1 MKNSLDGINS
11 TTDTAEENVSE
22 LKDKAI
28 ETIQTETKN
37 LKKTEKK
44 WISDP
49 LDAVKWFSI
58 CVISVAEEEKEG
70 RLEKILRNFQN
81 LIKHELKVPG
91 SSINLKPEKHRYIP
105 RHLITKLLKST
116 IKVVFF

>member
-11 TTDTAEENVSE
+11 TTGTAEENVSE

-44 WISDP
+44 M
-49 LDAVKWFSI
+49 
-58 CVISVAEEEKEG
+58 
-70 RLEKILRNFQN
+70 NQ
-81 LIKHELKVPG
+81 
-91 SSINLKPEKHRYIP
+91 
-105 RHLITKLLKST
+105 
-116 IKVVFF
+116 

>member
-11 TTDTAEENVSE
+11 TTGTAEENVSE

-44 WISDP
+44 MNQWPIRCCQM
-49 LDAVKWFSI
+49 VQHM
-58 CVISVAEEEKEG
+58 C
-70 RLEKILRNFQN
+70 N
-81 LIKHELKVPG
+81 
-91 SSINLKPEKHRYIP
+91 
-105 RHLITKLLKST
+105 
-116 IKVVFF
+116 